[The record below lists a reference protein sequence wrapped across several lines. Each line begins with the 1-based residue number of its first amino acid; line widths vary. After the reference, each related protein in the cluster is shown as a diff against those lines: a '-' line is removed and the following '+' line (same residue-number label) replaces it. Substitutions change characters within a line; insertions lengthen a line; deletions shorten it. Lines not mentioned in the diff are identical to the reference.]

1 MNLSTKQKV
10 TDAENKLMVTGDE
23 AAGKI
28 NGKIGFDI
36 YTLYI
41 NIYIICINSYK
52 YIYINE

>member
-41 NIYIICINSYK
+41 NIYIYYMHKFI
-52 YIYINE
+52 